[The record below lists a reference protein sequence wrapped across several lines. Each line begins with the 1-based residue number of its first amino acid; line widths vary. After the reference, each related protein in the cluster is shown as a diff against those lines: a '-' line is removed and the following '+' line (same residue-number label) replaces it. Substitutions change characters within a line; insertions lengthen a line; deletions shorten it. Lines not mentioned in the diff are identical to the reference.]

1 MSFQIKTNRLIIRNV
16 QKSDLPI
23 LIKQSAEL
31 EARSGILS
39 YQADENY
46 NRGILLGA
54 IAEAKSP
61 QRKNYTLSVILNTN
75 RNLIGSCMISNVKM
89 DSIETYIGWH
99 YGCKYWGNGYA
110 TEAARVLLFIGFELN
125 KVSEIYA
132 DCFCDNKASIRI
144 MEKIGMKSHPKL
156 NLFNTIRG
164 LSYGES
170 RPTVR
175 YIISRKQWL
184 AKIH

>member
-23 LIKQSAEL
+23 LMRQSAEL

-46 NRGILLGA
+46 NRRILLEA

-61 QRKNYTLSVILNTN
+61 QRANYTLSVTLKTN
-75 RNLIGSCMISNVKM
+75 QNLIGSCMISKVKP
-89 DSIETYIGWH
+89 DSIETSLGWH

-125 KVSEIYA
+125 NVSEIYA

-144 MEKIGMKSHPKL
+144 MEKIGMKTQPNL
-156 NLFNTIRG
+156 NLFNKIRG
-164 LSYGES
+164 LSYGEH
-170 RPTVR
+170 RLTVR

-184 AKIH
+184 AKTR